1 MKKYELTKEFITVFG
16 KKLFRIKALR
26 SFGSIKE
33 GDLGGFIESEEN
45 LDHEGD
51 AWIKDDAMV
60 SGNARVSGNALVFG
74 QARVYGQARVLD
86 NALVYG
92 QARVSGNAKIS
103 NNAAVS
109 NNARVSGNAW
119 LLDDAW
125 ASGNAEV
132 YDNALVYGK
141 AVLLDGTVVLG
152 SAKVYGTVVLRGDTE
167 IYGEADIC
175 RNKDWLVIRGVGS
188 RGDSTTFFRSGF
200 KKILVSC
207 GCFKGDI
214 DEFEKAVETEHTGSK
229 HEKTY
234 KLAIELA
241 KAQVELED

>member
-1 MKKYELTKEFITVFG
+1 MKKYKLTEEHIEKLGE
-16 KKLFRIKALR
+16 KLFRIEALR

-60 SGNARVSGNALVFG
+60 LGNARVSGNALVCG
-74 QARVYGQARVLD
+74 HARVLD

-92 QARVSGNAKIS
+92 HARVSDNAKIFG
-103 NNAAVS
+103 NAAVS
-109 NNARVSGNAW
+109 DDARVSDNAW
-119 LLDDAW
+119 VSDDAW
-125 ASGNAEV
+125 VGGNAEV

-141 AVLLDGTVVLG
+141 ALLLDDTVVLG
-152 SAKVYGTVVLRGDTE
+152 SAKVYGTVELRGDTK

-175 RNKDWLVIRGVGS
+175 RNKDLLVIRGVGS
-188 RGDSTTFFRSGF
+188 KSGSTTFFRSGT

-207 GCFKGDI
+207 ACFKGDI
-214 DEFEKAVETEHTGSK
+214 DEFEKAVETKHRGNK

-234 KLAIELA
+234 KMAIELA
-241 KAQVELED
+241 KEQIEME